1 MGNGTPAVH
10 RKSDFPEAGAAMIDY
25 SPALIESR
33 FSCFKTQDMRL
44 VLLGLRA
51 LFTVIGG
58 LCLAIPM
65 VMLLAYFSGNQ
76 VQTVEQRYYYLW
88 FIAFLAGGIVSMIV
102 AALLSDWLRKLPN
115 DRP

>member
-1 MGNGTPAVH
+1 
-10 RKSDFPEAGAAMIDY
+10 
-25 SPALIESR
+25 
-33 FSCFKTQDMRL
+33 MRL
-44 VLLGLRA
+44 VLVGLRA

-88 FIAFLAGGIVSMIV
+88 FIAFLASGIVCLIV
-102 AALLSDWLRKLPN
+102 AALVSDRLKTLPN
-115 DRP
+115 EGP